1 MRDFPPPSFLSSFP
15 RETNYTSD
23 FEGAIALKAE
33 KEAELRVLRSA
44 LPSVAMA
51 ALFDGVYQ
59 GGAAVDVFGASGA
72 DVALPSHRLPTNRC
86 TASSRR
92 AACTRHTASLLRGS
106 TQRTPDIHHT
116 SRDAHQPAV
125 THHPDC
131 H

>member
-1 MRDFPPPSFLSSFP
+1 LSIFTYEVCLGALGWVKYQSQLPGRVIRSLQVAVQPAGSGLGYGAIARFSSAFFLSSFP

-72 DVALPSHRLPTNRC
+72 DVALPSHRLPTNR
-86 TASSRR
+86 
-92 AACTRHTASLLRGS
+92 
-106 TQRTPDIHHT
+106 
-116 SRDAHQPAV
+116 
-125 THHPDC
+125 
-131 H
+131 